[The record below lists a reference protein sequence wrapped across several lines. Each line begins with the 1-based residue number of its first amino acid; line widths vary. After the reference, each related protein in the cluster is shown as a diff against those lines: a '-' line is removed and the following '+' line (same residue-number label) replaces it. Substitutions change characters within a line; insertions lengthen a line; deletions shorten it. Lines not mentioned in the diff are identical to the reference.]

1 VAVHRAAEKTIPAL
15 DKWCGGPNLD
25 FRSRADAPRWNPTAL
40 DRIVWHE
47 KSAKSLRYSLRKRSE
62 RNCRENKGVIAM
74 PREND
79 LEGAQDQGGKH
90 GGQKGMPKPEPR
102 PATSSDL
109 ERGGAPDQGIV
120 RDERGQEQP
129 QDKERAQQVSRTD
142 PIRR

>member
-1 VAVHRAAEKTIPAL
+1 
-15 DKWCGGPNLD
+15 
-25 FRSRADAPRWNPTAL
+25 
-40 DRIVWHE
+40 
-47 KSAKSLRYSLRKRSE
+47 
-62 RNCRENKGVIAM
+62 M

-102 PATSSDL
+102 PATRPD
-109 ERGGAPDQGIV
+109 RGRGDASDQGIV

-129 QDKERAQQVSRTD
+129 LDKERAQQASRTD